1 MPEPPAR
8 DVGDR
13 TPRGHAARRGLP
25 RGQARRYDSPR
36 TTASGGS
43 RESSSRL
50 RVAMAD
56 EPQTNILVVDDR
68 PANLRTIEATL
79 EPLKQR
85 LVCVGSGTEALD
97 QLLRET
103 FACVL
108 LDVQM
113 PGMDGFET
121 ARYIKGR
128 PRTAET
134 PIIFITAVGDQRH
147 QVFRGYSVGAVDYVI
162 KPFEAEVLRAKVK
175 AFVELHRTSV
185 QLQRRTEELKRS
197 NEALEQFAY
206 IASHDLSEPLNTIAG
221 FTGLLSQRY
230 GAQLDDQGREF
241 VEHIGTA
248 TGRMQ
253 TLIRDLL
260 GYSRAGGPAAAAEPV
275 DLNEVLDHVRH
286 ALHATIERK
295 GAKVSVRK
303 LPTVPGDRD
312 RLGQLFQNLVSNA
325 IKYCSDKA
333 PQVEVQAARE
343 NGGWRLSVQ
352 DNGVGVDPSD
362 RTRIF
367 DMFTRVGPAGAE
379 EGTGI
384 GLATCR
390 RIVEAHG
397 GRIWVD
403 DAKRDGCRFCIFLP
417 DRQPGGVD

>member
-1 MPEPPAR
+1 
-8 DVGDR
+8 
-13 TPRGHAARRGLP
+13 
-25 RGQARRYDSPR
+25 
-36 TTASGGS
+36 
-43 RESSSRL
+43 
-50 RVAMAD
+50 MAD

-367 DMFTRVGPAGAE
+367 DMFTRVGPADAE